1 MIPTT
6 TAIPRG
12 QPEEPPD
19 GHHQH
24 NRPSNGRPTLKK
36 SESNGKRH
44 KGERSAWFCGRK
56 FVVATCKTDEVQTSN
71 GSARKQKFPP
81 SMTRI
86 WGERPG
92 ANIIYPRGQLEEL
105 LHWFPCYAC
114 TKITSII
121 EGKIKSPNMHC
132 LGSNDIGAP
141 RGILLVIGHILLT
154 KLHNQLL
161 SALHNNPSLLPN
173 KVGACW
179 IIPFAKCV
187 KNIMQ
192 KRTNL
197 EIDIL
202 ETSMM

>member
-1 MIPTT
+1 M
-6 TAIPRG
+6 
-12 QPEEPPD
+12 
-19 GHHQH
+19 
-24 NRPSNGRPTLKK
+24 
-36 SESNGKRH
+36 
-44 KGERSAWFCGRK
+44 
-56 FVVATCKTDEVQTSN
+56 VATCKTDEVQTSN

-92 ANIIYPRGQLEEL
+92 ATIIYPRGQLEEL
-105 LHWFPCYAC
+105 STSCSLGFHLL
-114 TKITSII
+114 TITSISII
-121 EGKIKSPNMHC
+121 EGGIKSPNMHC

-154 KLHNQLL
+154 KLHNQLPTFCITQQ
-161 SALHNNPSLLPN
+161 SPSLLPN

-187 KNIMQ
+187 KNITQ